1 MGQYILKGCLKHN
14 HSGYNFEYYID
25 KGFYWSIG
33 LKSRYNTFHKN
44 VNASLFLDEG
54 ELDIVG
60 LKKADIRLTDQTNQ
74 FFVQTLFRKDFSL
87 KLGAEHKRLKISSE
101 TFVDESE
108 GESEKT
114 TFENVVNARNA
125 AMAVPSDDIN
135 GQIKA
140 ENQLQQTLR
149 SIFALSE
156 AYPDLKANT
165 NYLDLQQKL
174 NEIEENLERSRRYYN
189 GTVRENN
196 TYGESLPG
204 TLFAGMFNYQHFD
217 FFETDEASRENVK
230 VKF

>member
-1 MGQYILKGCLKHN
+1 MNLIFPLLGVLLVLVFLLVIVFNRFVKNRNVVKDAWSNIDVALKRRYDLIPNLVETVK
-14 HSGYNFEYYID
+14 GYAA
-25 KGFYWSIG
+25 
-33 LKSRYNTFHKN
+33 H
-44 VNASLFLDEG
+44 
-54 ELDIVG
+54 
-60 LKKADIRLTDQTNQ
+60 
-74 FFVQTLFRKDFSL
+74 
-87 KLGAEHKRLKISSE
+87 
-101 TFVDESE
+101 
-108 GESEKT
+108 EKT
-114 TFENVVNARNA
+114 TLENVINARNS

-149 SIFALSE
+149 SIFALGE

-204 TLFAGMFNYQHFD
+204 MLFAGMFNYQHFD
-217 FFETDEASRENVK
+217 FFETDKASRENVK
-230 VKF
+230 VSFN